1 MSEFKKLKGYF
12 TVEASFI
19 MPIVLFLYLAV
30 LTAALLL
37 YNRCVVSQDCYL
49 LGLRGARFT
58 WAEES
63 YGEVIYGEARLSGW
77 QREDYVTD
85 RWQRKSAYYLG
96 GNSPELSCIV
106 ENHSVWIRACGKDV
120 SQTIEKQV
128 DILNPVE
135 WIRERRKEGDA

>member
-1 MSEFKKLKGYF
+1 MSESKKLKGYF

-49 LGLRGARFT
+49 VGLRGARFT
-58 WAEES
+58 WAEEN

-77 QREDYVTD
+77 QREDYMTD
-85 RWQRKSAYYLG
+85 RWQRKSAYYLEE
-96 GNSPELSCIV
+96 NPPELLFIV
-106 ENHSVWIRACGKDV
+106 ENNRVLVRACGENV

-135 WIRERRKEGDA
+135 WIRERRKQEDA